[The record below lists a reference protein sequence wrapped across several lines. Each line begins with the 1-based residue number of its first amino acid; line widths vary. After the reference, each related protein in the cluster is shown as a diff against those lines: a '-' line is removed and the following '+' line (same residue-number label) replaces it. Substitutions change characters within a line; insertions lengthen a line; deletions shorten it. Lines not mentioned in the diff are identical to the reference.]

1 MIVYVIDGYNVVLS
15 DSRYRSL
22 ADEDIDA
29 ARARLVSDVAAY
41 VHGEASAV
49 VVFDGAS
56 NPVSDG
62 SRHDV
67 AGVEVVFSPFGHDAD
82 SVIELIV
89 AERASAGDE
98 VRVVTSDAE
107 TQWVA
112 LGQGALRISS
122 AAFAGWMRNEAADTG
137 SHRTRGSSSKALDE
151 RIDPLVREAL
161 ARWARGK

>member
-15 DSRYRSL
+15 DDRYRDI
-22 ADEDIDA
+22 ADRDIDA

-67 AGVEVVFSPFGHDAD
+67 AGVDVIFSPFGHDAD
-82 SVIELIV
+82 SVIEQII
-89 AERASAGDE
+89 AERTLSGDQ
-98 VRVVTSDAE
+98 VKVVTSDAQ

-112 LGQGALRISS
+112 LGHGALRISS
-122 AAFAGWMRNEAADTG
+122 ASFVNRAREEALDSE
-137 SHRTRGSSSKALDE
+137 SHHTRGSSRKALDE
-151 RIDPLVREAL
+151 RIDPAVRDAL
-161 ARWARGK
+161 ARWARGA